1 MFVIL
6 RFIFKFEE
14 WLWLM
19 ASVALFMATAVKC
32 VTEVVSMEFIA
43 TFRFWNAIF
52 CLVCSLLK
60 CQISSV
66 VTPRIWLKFNN
77 ISDTNA
83 FCRSLILSLSDRLRL
98 VMNFSS
104 LSLES
109 SPVMIWVAVNTF
121 L

>member
-43 TFRFWNAIF
+43 TFGIHCYFWN
-52 CLVCSLLK
+52 SLLLLDFGMPFF
-60 CQISSV
+60 V
-66 VTPRIWLKFNN
+66 LYVLY
-77 ISDTNA
+77 
-83 FCRSLILSLSDRLRL
+83 
-98 VMNFSS
+98 
-104 LSLES
+104 
-109 SPVMIWVAVNTF
+109 
-121 L
+121 